1 LTLTTHPT
9 NRWTGA
15 TGSEFRIKHDPAK
28 LLGSAVARSTQP
40 FAVFYFSMG
49 MAGNKRTQFIV
60 RWSPLLFAAA
70 TIWAILAWRHQPA
83 SFGYFS
89 ACVTVGLV
97 CGVLVVAD
105 FWKDFS
111 PLISMLWYMVFV
123 SAPMFIGAFLYSDF
137 ENKMNYRYMSVVVA
151 SILGLIVV
159 FRGRLTRPA
168 TGDAEQ
174 IVAREPREHVS
185 LHHS

>member
-1 LTLTTHPT
+1 MA
-9 NRWTGA
+9 A
-15 TGSEFRIKHDPAK
+15 T
-28 LLGSAVARSTQP
+28 V
-40 FAVFYFSMG
+40 
-49 MAGNKRTQFIV
+49 NKRTQFIA

-70 TIWAILAWRHQPA
+70 TVWAIAAWRNKPMSA
-83 SFGYFS
+83 GYFL
-89 ACVTVGLV
+89 ACVAVGLI

-111 PLISMLWYMVFV
+111 PLIFVLWYMVFI

-137 ENKMNYRYMSVVVA
+137 ESKMNYQYMSVVVA

-159 FRGRLTRPA
+159 FRGRLTKSA

-174 IVAREPREHVS
+174 IVGRERRERVS
-185 LHHS
+185 HHDWSGDA